1 MRFREMRFGYF
12 HHGRSSEDENQPFEK
27 QIIHEFVDAR
37 CQADIFTAQLGR
49 SIVWDEVVRNYNRD
63 SLNEL

>member
-1 MRFREMRFGYF
+1 MLFKEKFFGYC
-12 HHGRSSEDENQPFEK
+12 HHSHGCKDENQPFEK
-27 QIIHEFVDAR
+27 QIVHEFVDAR
-37 CQADIFTAQLGR
+37 CQADILTVQLGR